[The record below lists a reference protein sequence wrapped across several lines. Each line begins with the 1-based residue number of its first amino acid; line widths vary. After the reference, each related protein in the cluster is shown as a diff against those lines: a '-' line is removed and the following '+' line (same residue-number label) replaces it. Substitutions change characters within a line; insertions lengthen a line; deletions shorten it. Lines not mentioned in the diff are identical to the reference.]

1 MFNSLIDRKNR
12 SAEHWGIKTQKILKN
27 NWKNLESKSRPAREL
42 HKVHYLDSQKF
53 YKIFKQS
60 NKKELMQLQKK
71 LYKGNLI
78 VIKRLFRLSDISK
91 IKDYLKK
98 SKESKKSNF
107 FKTLQDC
114 PNFHRMI
121 GLKESSK
128 YVLNSN
134 RHDFY
139 FFPWNKKKEK
149 LDLFKFFN
157 PTWRII
163 KLLSGFDYKA
173 FEKNKPRD
181 GQIDRILIRKY
192 PNNTGYLE
200 AHTDPKTLRI
210 VSGIH
215 FSEIGKDFEKGGLF
229 FLAKKRLTNVEKYLE
244 TGDMALFYHSLKH
257 GVQKVISKNK
267 SFHKSRWWVG
277 LTNPISDEIKNREI
291 QKKVK

>member
-1 MFNSLIDRKNR
+1 MFNSLIDEKNR
-12 SAEHWGIKTQKILKN
+12 SAEHWGIKTKIILKN
-27 NWKNLESKSRPAREL
+27 NWKNLENKSRPA
-42 HKVHYLDSQKF
+42 KVLNKVYYLDSKKF
-53 YKIFKQS
+53 HKIFKES
-60 NKKELMQLQKK
+60 NREALMQLQKK
-71 LYKGNLI
+71 LYKGNL
-78 VIKRLFRLSDISK
+78 VIIKSLFKLSDISR

-98 SKESKKSNF
+98 IKESKKSNF
-107 FKTLQDC
+107 FKTLQGC

-163 KLLSGFDYKA
+163 KLLSGFNYKA

-229 FLAKKRLTNVEKYLE
+229 FLTKKKLMNVEKYLK
-244 TGDMALFYHSLKH
+244 TGDMVLFYHSLQH

-291 QKKVK
+291 QKKIK

>member
-1 MFNSLIDRKNR
+1 MFNSLIDGKNR
-12 SAEHWGIKTQKILKN
+12 SAEHWGVKNQKILKN
-27 NWKNLESKSRPAREL
+27 NWKNLENKSRPAREL
-42 HKVHYLDSQKF
+42 NKVNYLNSKKF

-60 NKKELMQLQKK
+60 NKKELMQLQNK

-78 VIKRLFRLSDISK
+78 VVKRLFKLSDISK

-98 SKESKKSNF
+98 IKESKKSNF

-244 TGDMALFYHSLKH
+244 TGDMALFFIH
-257 GVQKVISKNK
+257 
-267 SFHKSRWWVG
+267 
-277 LTNPISDEIKNREI
+277 
-291 QKKVK
+291 